1 MMAIRIEGYA
11 IVSAD
16 GMLADMH
23 GVMPP
28 SLKIGA
34 DQRFFEAALD
44 RADLIVHG
52 RNSHE
57 DQANSPRRGR
67 VVATRAVSSLARDEA
82 NPKAVL
88 WNPASARFEDALTF
102 ADVRDGIV
110 AVIGGTGIFSMFL
123 PRYDTFWL
131 SLAPHARLPGG
142 VPVFHGVP
150 EKSPQSVLAEY
161 GLRAE
166 APVMLDAT
174 TGVTVT
180 PWRR

>member
-1 MMAIRIEGYA
+1 MAIRIEGYA
-11 IVSAD
+11 IVSVD
-16 GMLADMH
+16 GMLADTH
-23 GVMPP
+23 GIMPQ
-28 SLKIGA
+28 SLRIDA

-57 DQANSPRRGR
+57 DQENSPRRGR
-67 VVATRAVSSLARDEA
+67 VIATRAVSSLARDEA

-88 WNPASARFEDALTF
+88 WNPAAARFEDALAF
-102 ADVRDGIV
+102 ADVRDGVV
-110 AVIGGTGIFSMFL
+110 AIIGGTGIFSMFL

-131 SLAPHARLPGG
+131 SLAPHVRLPGG

-150 EKSPQSVLAEY
+150 EKSPRAILAEY

-166 APVMLDAT
+166 APVMLDAA
-174 TGVTVT
+174 TGTSVTA
-180 PWRR
+180 WRR